1 MRMYIKRICSIILA
15 MFYGIWFAPVA
26 QAYSFDMIVP
36 DVRQPSAVSGGSA
49 CPVRSHQLTAAGSI
63 AGRWSTAP
71 ESNPVTILT
80 QKHTTRGELTEIEQG
95 VAQALAGWDRGGGK
109 KPGSANL
116 TPP

>member
-63 AGRWSTAP
+63 PGFSGTP
-71 ESNPVTILT
+71 PNLDSVNNPTH
-80 QKHTTRGELTEIEQG
+80 KPTTTGQLTESPQQI
-95 VAQALAGWDRGGGK
+95 APALAAWSHVCGTT
-109 KPGSANL
+109 PGAA
-116 TPP
+116 